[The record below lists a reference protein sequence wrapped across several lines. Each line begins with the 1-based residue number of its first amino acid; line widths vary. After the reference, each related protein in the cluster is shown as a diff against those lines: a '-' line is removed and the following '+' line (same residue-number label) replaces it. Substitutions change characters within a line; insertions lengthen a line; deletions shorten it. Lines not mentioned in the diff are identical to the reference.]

1 MFHQV
6 SRAVR
11 QTPRQSLPAMRPILL
26 LAAAALFACGAPP
39 AQTTDPPPDDSMPD
53 AMAQPDDASPDTG
66 VVPNTACLATD
77 PRAVPALL
85 AVLPEA
91 GEAPFVDVINGATK
105 SIRVMVYMMGYGG
118 ILDAITAKAK
128 AGIDVKAILD
138 GVSQKSVNEK
148 YKTALE
154 AAGAQVHW
162 SDPQFSY
169 MHAKI
174 IVVDEA
180 AAVVSTGNYSKS
192 FLLKERNFVSTDRD
206 PQDVADLTR
215 LFDADWTSKSPD
227 LSCTRLLVS
236 PVNSKDRI
244 VSLIKSAK
252 KSVVVESMQLA
263 DYSVRDA
270 LIARHK
276 AGIDVRILLAA
287 PSWID
292 TNTDAGNVMKAAGI
306 DVRWLDAPS
315 VHVKA
320 LVVDGAWAYMGSEN
334 LSSTSLTK
342 NREVGLVLSEP
353 AAVSAMQ
360 TTMQSDF
367 AKGTAF

>member
-1 MFHQV
+1 
-6 SRAVR
+6 
-11 QTPRQSLPAMRPILL
+11 MRPTLLL
-26 LAAAALFACGAPP
+26 LAAVFACGAPP
-39 AQTTDPPPDDSMPD
+39 PAHTDASPLDDPMSD
-53 AMAQPDDASPDTG
+53 AMAQPDAGSPDTSA
-66 VVPNTACLATD
+66 PNTACSETD
-77 PRAVPALL
+77 PRAVPVDL
-85 AVLPEA
+85 AVLPDA
-91 GEAPFVDVINGATK
+91 GETPFVGVINGATK

-138 GVSQKSVNEK
+138 GVSQRDVNDK

-162 SDPQFSY
+162 SDPQFPY

-174 IVVDEA
+174 IVVDESVA
-180 AAVVSTGNYSKS
+180 LVSTGNYSKS
-192 FLLKERNFVSTDRD
+192 FLLKERNFASTDRD

-236 PVNSKDRI
+236 PVNAKDRI
-244 VSLIKSAK
+244 VSLIKGAK
-252 KSVVVESMQLA
+252 KSVIVESMQLA
-263 DYSVRDA
+263 DYSVRAA
-270 LIARHK
+270 LVAQHK
-276 AGIDVRILLAA
+276 AGVDVRVLLAA

-292 TNTDAGNVMKAAGI
+292 ANSEAGSTMKTAGI
-306 DVRWLDAPS
+306 AARWLDAPS

-320 LVVDGAWAYMGSEN
+320 IIIDGARAYMGSEN

-353 AAVSAMQ
+353 AAVGSMQ
-360 TTMQSDF
+360 TTMEADY
-367 AKGTAF
+367 ANGTAF